1 MIQFAG
7 IKVRS
12 FAVNYYDIYWE
23 LESHNSDI
31 QEWQFFVDRSSVE
44 NGEFVQIAGPLTD
57 QYYLRDNIVHT
68 LSQARTWF
76 YRVRAVRLTDGYEI
90 ISNSSDADGEADLI
104 CEEIVRNEYVMWREF
119 SGIAIW
125 LFSKRTFGQR
135 CPGCYNSRLGKTT
148 TPSCEV
154 CWGTGYS
161 GGYHRPVKIWGEIQG
176 NRDLQVVRSAEDQR
190 ALSGAIFVGPPSP
203 DVTIGDLLVDAR
215 NRRWLVTAVG
225 GSMRLGVTVRQ
236 QHILIPVERTQIQFK
251 VPLNIDTSAEELRG
265 ARNFSNPQNL
275 DAAKRDTSY
284 EDILRVYGFG

>member
-23 LESHNSDI
+23 IESHNSDI

-68 LSQARTWF
+68 LSQSRTWF

-90 ISNSSDADGEADLI
+90 VSDSSDADGETDLS
-104 CEEIVRNEYVMWREF
+104 CEALVRNEYALRREH

-125 LFSKRTFGQR
+125 LFAKRTFGQR
-135 CPGCYNSRLGKTT
+135 CPSCYNSRLGKTT

-176 NRDLQVVRSAEDQR
+176 NQDIQIHRTMEDQR
-190 ALSGAIFVGPPSP
+190 AISGAIFVGPPSP

-215 NRRWLVTAVG
+215 NRRWLVAGVG

-236 QHILIPVERTQIQFK
+236 QHVLVPVERSQIQFK
-251 VPLNIDTSAEELRG
+251 VPLKIDTSTEELRG